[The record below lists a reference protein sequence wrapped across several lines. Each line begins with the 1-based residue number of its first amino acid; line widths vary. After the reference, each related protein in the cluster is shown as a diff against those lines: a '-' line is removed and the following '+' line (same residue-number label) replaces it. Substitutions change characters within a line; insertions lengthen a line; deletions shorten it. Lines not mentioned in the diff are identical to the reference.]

1 MCHSRQKHIDVYP
14 RIEFNPRSTAVTTN
28 PNDNSSD
35 EFVSMLWE
43 SFEYAN
49 VRFSEI
55 FGQIHQGFLDL
66 RFAVKLFELM
76 KLALGPTEPSGYLL
90 AFPIRRNLDK
100 NFSHSL
106 GARNQLNFDGRV

>member
-28 PNDNSSD
+28 PNENSSD

-49 VRFSEI
+49 VRFSE
-55 FGQIHQGFLDL
+55 
-66 RFAVKLFELM
+66 KLFELM

-106 GARNQLNFDGRV
+106 GARNQLNFDG